1 MPPKKTP
8 PTPKKKE
15 GKAAPAKAAAPA
27 KKAAPAK
34 AAAAGGKGRV
44 VPENILKKQARDAK
58 VLKALADSRAAAK
71 KDRVASRKLAGENAE
86 KYFKEY
92 TAADAALIKSKRDA
106 KAAGSFFVEAQ
117 PKVAFVIR
125 IKGINKLAP
134 KPKKVLQ
141 LLRLRQLHNGVFVKL
156 NKATWNMI
164 RMIEPFVTYGFP
176 SRSTISNLI
185 YKRGYG
191 KVDRCR
197 LPLTDNCI
205 IAKQLGKSGIACV
218 EDLIHEI
225 VTCGPKFKE
234 ANNFLWPFKLSSPL
248 GGFEIK
254 RHAFAQ
260 GYGAFG
266 NREEL
271 INALVKKMM

>member
-1 MPPKKTP
+1 M
-8 PTPKKKE
+8 
-15 GKAAPAKAAAPA
+15 GILFIYISIMG
-27 KKAAPAK
+27 KKA
-34 AAAAGGKGRV
+34 RV
-44 VPENILKKQARDAK
+44 IPENILKKQARDAK
-58 VLKALADSRAAAK
+58 LLKARKDKRVADKKDRAAA
-71 KDRVASRKLAGENAE
+71 RKTAYANAE
-86 KYFKEY
+86 KYYNEY
-92 TAADAALIKSKRDA
+92 SAADKALIKAKRDA
-106 KAAGSFFVEAQ
+106 KAAGTFFVESE

-134 KPKKVLQ
+134 KPKKILQ

-164 RMIEPFVTYGFP
+164 RIVEPFVTYGFP
-176 SRSTISNLI
+176 SRDTISKLV

-191 KVDRCR
+191 RVNRCR
-197 LPLTDNCI
+197 IPLTDNSI
-205 IAKQLGKSGIACV
+205 VAGELGSHGINCV
-218 EDLIHEI
+218 EDLIHEL

-234 ANNFLWPFKLSSPL
+234 ANHFLWPFKLSSPL
-248 GGFEIK
+248 GGFEVK

-271 INALVKKMM
+271 INGLVKKMI

>member
-1 MPPKKTP
+1 MPPKKNP
-8 PTPKKKE
+8 KTPKKE
-15 GKAAPAKAAAPA
+15 APAPKAKAAAPA
-27 KKAAPAK
+27 KKAGGGAK
-34 AAAAGGKGRV
+34 Y

-58 VLKALADSRAAAK
+58 VLKALADSRAKAK
-71 KDRVASRKLAGENAE
+71 KDRTAARKVATDNAE
-86 KYFKEY
+86 KYYKEY
-92 TAADAALIKSKRDA
+92 TAADAALVKAKRDA
-106 KAAGSFFVEAQ
+106 KAAGSFYVEGE

-134 KPKKVLQ
+134 KPKKILQ
-141 LLRLRQLHNGVFVKL
+141 LLRLRQLHNGAFVKL

-164 RMIEPFVTYGFP
+164 RIIEPFVTYGFP
-176 SRSTISNLI
+176 SRSTITNLI

-191 KVDRCR
+191 KVNRSR
-197 LPLTDNCI
+197 IPLTDNSI
-205 IAKQLGKSGIACV
+205 IAGELGKVGITCV

-225 VTCGPKFKE
+225 ATCGPKFKE

>member
-1 MPPKKTP
+1 MGKT
-8 PTPKKKE
+8 
-15 GKAAPAKAAAPA
+15 
-27 KKAAPAK
+27 
-34 AAAAGGKGRV
+34 RV
-44 VPENILKKQARDAK
+44 IPENILKKQKRDAAL
-58 VLKALADSRAAAK
+58 LKARQDRRAADKTARGK
-71 KDRVASRKLAGENAE
+71 ARKEQFSLAE

-92 TAADAALIKSKRDA
+92 AASDAALVKARRDA

-117 PKVAFVIR
+117 PKVAFIIR

-134 KPKKVLQ
+134 KPKKILQ

-164 RMIEPFVTYGFP
+164 RIVEPFVTYGFP
-176 SRSTISNLI
+176 SRDTISKLV

-191 KVDRCR
+191 IVNRCR
-197 LPLTDNCI
+197 IPLTDNSI
-205 IAKQLGKSGIACV
+205 VAGELGSHGINCV

-225 VTCGPKFKE
+225 VSCGPKFKE
-234 ANNFLWPFKLSSPL
+234 ANHFLWPFKLCSPL
-248 GGFEIK
+248 GGFEVK

-260 GYGAFG
+260 GFGAYG

-271 INALVKKMM
+271 INGLVRKMM